1 MKNQPKPGQIVLM
14 ASGAVMLI
22 FSFFAFYEVDLG
34 QFGGD
39 QSWNAWNS
47 DAGFPLSWW
56 PVLFG
61 VAIAVLVALTVFAS
75 VKLPDQV
82 LSFSWKQII
91 FMLAFTSFVIMLGFL
106 LLDLGGADKGIGFWF
121 MLLASIGLLVGSVLE
136 LQDKSSTTGPSRQG
150 PATPF

>member
-22 FSFFAFYEVDLG
+22 FSFFNFVEFSAFGSSKGYSAWS
-34 QFGGD
+34 GD
-39 QSWNAWNS
+39 AF
-47 DAGFPLSWW
+47 FPLSFW

-61 VAIAVLVALTVFAS
+61 VVIAVLVALSVFAS
-75 VKLPDQV
+75 VSLPDRI
-82 LSFSWKQII
+82 LTFSWTQIY
-91 FMLAFTSFVIMLGFL
+91 FLLAFAAFFILFGFL
-106 LLDLGGADKGIGFWF
+106 LIDMGGSFDKGIGFWF

>member
-1 MKNQPKPGQIVLM
+1 MKTQPKPGQIVLM

-22 FSFFAFYEVDLG
+22 FSFFAFLKVSNP
-34 QFGGD
+34 FGGGD
-39 QSWNAWNS
+39 ITRNAWSS

-61 VAIAVLVALTVFAS
+61 VAIAVLVALTVFAN
-75 VKLPDQV
+75 VNLPTNI
-82 LSFSWKQII
+82 LGFTWRQIY
-91 FMLAFTSFVIMLGFL
+91 FVLAFASFVILFGFL
-106 LLDLGGADKGIGFWF
+106 LTDFGGFDKGIGFWF

-136 LQDKSSTTGPSRQG
+136 LQDSTTDAGPSRQG